1 MSSLACFSGHYIYIE
16 ATSRN
21 RGDTAVLRSRN
32 TTVPMEIG
40 TMCFVFY
47 YHMYG
52 SDVGELRIVREDEN
66 GRTVLFTESGKSLVT
81 KK

>member
-1 MSSLACFSGHYIYIE
+1 MYIE
-16 ATSRN
+16 ASSRN
-21 RGDTAVLRSRN
+21 RGDVAVLRSRN
-32 TTVPMEIG
+32 TTVPMHIG

-66 GRTVLFTESGKSLVT
+66 GRTVLFTMLGKRLW
-81 KK
+81 